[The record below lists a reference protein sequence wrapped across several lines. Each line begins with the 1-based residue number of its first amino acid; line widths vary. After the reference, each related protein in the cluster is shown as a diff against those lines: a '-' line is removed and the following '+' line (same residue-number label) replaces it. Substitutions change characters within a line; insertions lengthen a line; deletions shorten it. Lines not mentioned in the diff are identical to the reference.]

1 MFKKEISLLMKCNLI
16 IIDDISRISVVVCGD
31 HGQGVFRFPMKLLF
45 VMKSSMLLIFYAKKT
60 MVRFSRTQ

>member
-1 MFKKEISLLMKCNLI
+1 MKNL
-16 IIDDISRISVVVCGD
+16 DDLSRIDVIIGGD
-31 HGQGVFRFPMKLLF
+31 CGQGVFRFPMKLLF